1 MLKWYYVYSR
11 LAYGTWFWL
20 LKPGWWLK
28 SSRRKCCLIFWQTQK
43 VLFIIMSNNGTAC
56 FLEHSLEITFFF
68 YGQLLRKF
76 CPSPF
81 LARFSKFLTV
91 IYIHPA
97 TIDYFEFNLCC
108 DVDVHCDNISQNC
121 VQWQNFKNEFDL
133 YLMNLWD
140 FHN

>member
-81 LARFSKFLTV
+81 LARFSKFLRV

-97 TIDYFEFNLCC
+97 KIDYFEFNLCC

-121 VQWQNFKNEFDL
+121 VQWQNFKSEFDL
-133 YLMNLWD
+133 Y
-140 FHN
+140 